1 LAAGFDGLPEHAI
14 YPRGSPGP
22 IFNTKQISSTGM
34 PPMEHIYSEGFIHL
48 CARPVPA

>member
-22 IFNTKQISSTGM
+22 IFNTKQNFIDRDA
-34 PPMEHIYSEGFIHL
+34 PMEHIYSEGFIHL